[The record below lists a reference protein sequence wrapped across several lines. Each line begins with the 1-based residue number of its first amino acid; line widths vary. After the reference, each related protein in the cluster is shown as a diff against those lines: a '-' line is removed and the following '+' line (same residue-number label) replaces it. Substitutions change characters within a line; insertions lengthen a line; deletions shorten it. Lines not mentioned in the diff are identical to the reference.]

1 MLDIPYRHSL
11 SSNYLINNS
20 QSLACDEVVSFRLSD
35 GNKIYINKK
44 QLTQQYGLN
53 QDIENAREEIQSLV
67 IAELNRQYD
76 FSDCTIT
83 KLEKLFVNEENIS
96 EVKELKVEGFPL
108 SNTFIDTYIQN
119 VDVNI
124 GHNYFPL
131 KNEKTF
137 SEIDVS
143 IISFD
148 INLYIG
154 SLFLDTKNKIKK
166 NEIYILRPQYHG
178 IINGDVVF
186 DFLLGLDEILVINKG
201 YTMSLETTVGEP
213 LIPDPSGVHIEIEVS
228 LGSIKL
234 SLAELQSLVVG
245 DFINLQELSTNQIE
259 LRMKNT
265 LIAHGELVYDE
276 NKQLSVEVKEVFI

>member
-20 QSLACDEVVSFRLSD
+20 QSLIRDEVVAFHLSD

-44 QLTQQYGLN
+44 ELNHRYGLN
-53 QDIENAREEIQSLV
+53 QDIENVREEVQSLV
-67 IAELNRQYD
+67 IAELNRQYS
-76 FSDCTIT
+76 FADCTIT
-83 KLEKLFVNEENIS
+83 TLEKLIVNEDNIS
-96 EVKELKVEGFPL
+96 EIKELKVEGFPL
-108 SNTFIDTYIQN
+108 NNAFIDTYIQDVN
-119 VDVNI
+119 VNI
-124 GHNYFPL
+124 GLNYFPL

-137 SEIDVS
+137 SEVDLSV
-143 IISFD
+143 ISFD
-148 INLYIG
+148 IDLHIG
-154 SLFLDTKNKIKK
+154 TFFLEIKNTIKK
-166 NEIYILRPQYHG
+166 NEIYILKPQCQG

-213 LIPDPSGVHIEIEVS
+213 LIPEPSGINIEIEVS
-228 LGSIKL
+228 LGSMKL

-245 DFINLQELSTNQIE
+245 DFINLQDLSTNQIE
-259 LRMKNT
+259 LKMKNT